1 MSRRGYVIVTAAA
14 VLTIVGVSAVQIAP
28 KLIWNASASTPIGLY
43 AIEPQRSPEVTDL
56 VAVRAPEPL
65 ASFLAEGGY
74 LPRGV
79 PLMKRIVALP
89 GQRVCRTGLAITV
102 DAVPMGEALDRDRR
116 GNPLPIWQGCR
127 VVAEGELFL
136 MNWQVRDSLDGRY
149 FGPLPASAV
158 IGRAIPLYTDEDG
171 DGRFVWRAPTR

>member
-1 MSRRGYVIVTAAA
+1 MTRLGYAITTTGA
-14 VLTIVGVSAVQIAP
+14 VSLLGVLSILSFAP

-43 AIEPQRSPEVTDL
+43 VIEQDASPNVTDL

-65 ASFLAEGGY
+65 SSFLAERGY

-79 PLMKRIVALP
+79 PLMKRVAALP
-89 GQRVCRTGLAITV
+89 GQRVCRTGRAITV
-102 DAVPMGEALDRDRR
+102 DAVPMGDALERDRR
-116 GNPLPIWQGCR
+116 GRPLPVWQGCR
-127 VVAEGELFL
+127 VVASGELFL

-149 FGPLPASAV
+149 FGPSPASAV

-171 DGRFVWRAPTR
+171 AGRFVWRAPTR